1 METRRKLSLVLI
13 ILISVLIIFV
23 GFAGIYTKNGNKYSN
38 VIPDYKLASDLKGYR
53 ILEFDVS
60 DSKDTV
66 YYDKEGKKVDSS
78 TVTEENEADYTK
90 EEIEV
95 NKAENLTKDNYN
107 KTLKILKKRLEFLKV
122 DQYRMDLDR
131 DNGKITLSYEDD
143 YPEDVKS
150 ILPMEGKLELVDS
163 NTSDVI
169 LEYSNIKS
177 VKTNYAQTEDGYT
190 VYMDIKLT
198 KDGADKIKNIDT
210 YKNVKNNDQTSEQAS
225 DTANKFK
232 VEFDKE
238 KIEEVSY
245 DDIILTG
252 NTLRITI
259 GSKLT
264 NTTTVNSKLNT
275 ASVVSKLATI
285 GKTPVVYQISAEEY
299 ENTSVN
305 SNLLLYT
312 KIVLAVI
319 VAVVIIYLVVKFKVN
334 GILAILPML
343 ANISLFTILIR
354 ITGISIS
361 LNSIAGIAALLIVN
375 IYLVLNILNEIKNEE
390 KTFGSNLKTAYLKSL
405 DMIIISLIIFAVFA
419 FNSAATLSAM
429 GLLLFWGWLVVT
441 FGNLLLTVPTLKIG
455 GKE

>member
-122 DQYRMDLDR
+122 DQYRMDLDS

-190 VYMDIKLT
+190 V
-198 KDGADKIKNIDT
+198 
-210 YKNVKNNDQTSEQAS
+210 
-225 DTANKFK
+225 
-232 VEFDKE
+232 
-238 KIEEVSY
+238 
-245 DDIILTG
+245 
-252 NTLRITI
+252 
-259 GSKLT
+259 
-264 NTTTVNSKLNT
+264 
-275 ASVVSKLATI
+275 
-285 GKTPVVYQISAEEY
+285 
-299 ENTSVN
+299 
-305 SNLLLYT
+305 
-312 KIVLAVI
+312 
-319 VAVVIIYLVVKFKVN
+319 
-334 GILAILPML
+334 
-343 ANISLFTILIR
+343 
-354 ITGISIS
+354 
-361 LNSIAGIAALLIVN
+361 
-375 IYLVLNILNEIKNEE
+375 
-390 KTFGSNLKTAYLKSL
+390 
-405 DMIIISLIIFAVFA
+405 
-419 FNSAATLSAM
+419 
-429 GLLLFWGWLVVT
+429 
-441 FGNLLLTVPTLKIG
+441 
-455 GKE
+455 

>member
-1 METRRKLSLVLI
+1 
-13 ILISVLIIFV
+13 
-23 GFAGIYTKNGNKYSN
+23 
-38 VIPDYKLASDLKGYR
+38 
-53 ILEFDVS
+53 
-60 DSKDTV
+60 
-66 YYDKEGKKVDSS
+66 
-78 TVTEENEADYTK
+78 
-90 EEIEV
+90 
-95 NKAENLTKDNYN
+95 
-107 KTLKILKKRLEFLKV
+107 
-122 DQYRMDLDR
+122 
-131 DNGKITLSYEDD
+131 
-143 YPEDVKS
+143 
-150 ILPMEGKLELVDS
+150 
-163 NTSDVI
+163 
-169 LEYSNIKS
+169 
-177 VKTNYAQTEDGYT
+177 
-190 VYMDIKLT
+190 MDIKLT

-285 GKTPVVYQISAEEY
+285 GKTPVVYKISAEEY

-405 DMIIISLIIFAVFA
+405 DMIIIRLIIFAVFA